1 MSYILSKINH
11 FFNKIKESIIINNL
25 EKNLDV
31 YIEIKEIKNSS
42 NININKK

>member
-1 MSYILSKINH
+1 MLYLLSKINH

-31 YIEIKEIKNSS
+31 YMEIKEIKKSS
-42 NININKK
+42 NINKK

>member
-1 MSYILSKINH
+1 MSYLLSKINH
-11 FFNKIKESIIINNL
+11 FFNKIKESVIINNL

-31 YIEIKEIKNSS
+31 YMEIKEIKNSS